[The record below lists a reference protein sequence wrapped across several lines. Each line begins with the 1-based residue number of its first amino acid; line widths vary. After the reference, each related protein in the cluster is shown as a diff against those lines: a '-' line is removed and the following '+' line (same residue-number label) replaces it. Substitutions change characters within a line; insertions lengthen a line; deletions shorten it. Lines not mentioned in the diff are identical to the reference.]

1 MTVHSDTVKA
11 ASSSA
16 NWRLPR
22 TWREAAVFGAL
33 WGAVEV
39 TVGTFLHATRVPLAG
54 VFLSATGVALLI
66 AGSMLLPS
74 RGFPLRTAL
83 ICAAIRAL
91 SPQGL
96 MPGPMIAIVFQG
108 LLVTVVLMVFRH
120 PLVSGLI
127 AGFFA
132 TVSTQ
137 VQAFVVKLISYGA
150 DLWELYT
157 RLLRQAEHLF
167 GLEPGHGWLAV
178 FIYLMLI
185 GAVGL
190 AGGFLGWRIGS
201 EALRLR
207 EERARG

>member
-1 MTVHSDTVKA
+1 MTADS
-11 ASSSA
+11 ASKRVQDSSKSW
-16 NWRLPR
+16 NLPR
-22 TWREAAVFGAL
+22 AWREAAVFGAL

-83 ICAAIRAL
+83 VCAAIRAL

-96 MPGPMIAIVFQG
+96 MLGPMIAIVWQG
-108 LLVTVVLMVFRH
+108 ALVAFLLTILRH
-120 PLVSGLI
+120 PLAAGLLG
-127 AGFFA
+127 GFIA

-137 VQAFVVKLISYGA
+137 VQAFVVKLISFGA

-157 RLLRQAEHLF
+157 RLLERAEQVL
-167 GLEPGHGWLAV
+167 GLSRGQGWMAV
-178 FIYLMLI
+178 VVYLLI
-185 GAVGL
+185 VGAVGII
-190 AGGFLGWRIGS
+190 GGYLGWRVGR

-207 EERARG
+207 QEGYRA